1 MLPLCKQCIS
11 IHHKEHSTMSTPP
24 SIIDIGY
31 IVDRVNNDIL
41 TQREMLQKKS
51 MLLVVKELF
60 RENFKKMLKKFI
72 KLL

>member
-1 MLPLCKQCIS
+1 
-11 IHHKEHSTMSTPP
+11 MSTPP